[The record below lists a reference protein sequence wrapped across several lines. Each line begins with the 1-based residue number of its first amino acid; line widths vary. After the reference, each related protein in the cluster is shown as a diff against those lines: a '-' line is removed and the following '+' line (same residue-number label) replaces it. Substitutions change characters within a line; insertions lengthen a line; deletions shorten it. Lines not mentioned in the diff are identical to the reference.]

1 MKFLRLEA
9 LFFLLLTAPAAVA
22 QSNLPQCL
30 PETPQA
36 HWDNCSG
43 VLTFR
48 DGSKYVGGF
57 VGGKM
62 SGQGTLAWAN
72 GDKYVG
78 EFRNDKM
85 DGQGTMSWANGDRY
99 VGRFKADQSTAA
111 SGNSCA
117 QFTDQWER
125 NTCDAY
131 RLFHED
137 GPKEVFRRRAK
148 KDQGQCD
155 YLRGVWQSCADRNG
169 ASQCNVE
176 EKRIFESE
184 AC

>member
-9 LFFLLLTAPAAVA
+9 LFFLLLIAPAAVA

-62 SGQGTLAWAN
+62 SGQGILAWAN
-72 GDKYVG
+72 GDMYVG

-85 DGQGTMSWANGDRY
+85 DGQGRMSWANGDRY
-99 VGRFKADQSTAA
+99 VGRFKDGVRSETVIPQMGDTSGNAA
-111 SGNSCA
+111 STKN
-117 QFTDQWER
+117 D
-125 NTCDAY
+125 
-131 RLFHED
+131 
-137 GPKEVFRRRAK
+137 RRRAS
-148 KDQGQCD
+148 D
-155 YLRGVWQSCADRNG
+155 
-169 ASQCNVE
+169 
-176 EKRIFESE
+176 
-184 AC
+184 

>member
-9 LFFLLLTAPAAVA
+9 LFFLLLAAPAAVA
-22 QSNLPQCL
+22 QSNLPQCP
-30 PETPQA
+30 PETAPD

-99 VGRFKADQSTAA
+99 VGRFKDGVRSETVIPQMGDTSGNAA
-111 SGNSCA
+111 STKN
-117 QFTDQWER
+117 D
-125 NTCDAY
+125 
-131 RLFHED
+131 
-137 GPKEVFRRRAK
+137 RRRAS
-148 KDQGQCD
+148 D
-155 YLRGVWQSCADRNG
+155 
-169 ASQCNVE
+169 
-176 EKRIFESE
+176 
-184 AC
+184 

>member
-22 QSNLPQCL
+22 QSNLPQCP
-30 PETPQA
+30 PETAPD

-48 DGSKYVGGF
+48 DGSKYAGGF

-62 SGQGTLAWAN
+62 SGQGILAWAN
-72 GDKYVG
+72 GDIYVG

-99 VGRFKADQSTAA
+99 VGRFKDGVRSEFKDGVRSEIVIPQMGDTSGNAA
-111 SGNSCA
+111 STKN
-117 QFTDQWER
+117 D
-125 NTCDAY
+125 
-131 RLFHED
+131 
-137 GPKEVFRRRAK
+137 RRRAS
-148 KDQGQCD
+148 D
-155 YLRGVWQSCADRNG
+155 
-169 ASQCNVE
+169 
-176 EKRIFESE
+176 
-184 AC
+184 

>member
-1 MKFLRLEA
+1 MKFLKLEA

-62 SGQGTLAWAN
+62 SGQGTL
-72 GDKYVG
+72 
-78 EFRNDKM
+78 
-85 DGQGTMSWANGDRY
+85 SWANGDRY
-99 VGRFKADQSTAA
+99 VGRFKDGVRSETVIPQMGDT
-111 SGNSCA
+111 SGNA
-117 QFTDQWER
+117 ALTKND
-125 NTCDAY
+125 
-131 RLFHED
+131 
-137 GPKEVFRRRAK
+137 RRRGS
-148 KDQGQCD
+148 D
-155 YLRGVWQSCADRNG
+155 
-169 ASQCNVE
+169 
-176 EKRIFESE
+176 
-184 AC
+184 